1 MRLERYARCEQCER
15 RQLLRGPLEEDQR
28 RGLRWALS
36 LTLLC
41 VTILAVTGLRF
52 DSHPLQSKD
61 AETELLVWILFVTLF
76 PLFWL
81 SWEAIQFVRCNVI
94 GWKYYC
100 FLDHLGM
107 SHIHRERPEFELPPG
122 AVGTMRGLSAVFQ
135 VRSGG
140 WFRRNRILNT
150 RHQTWRIDRAW
161 DRLEDVR
168 IRDGFGGEIAGVEL
182 DRLLGVVTKFHYM
195 SGLVAHVHETDAIAE
210 HLGRTNAQLIHRI
223 RRERATMGRSEHAR
237 AAREALEAS
246 FAEELPGL
254 KERVDGWTAM
264 AVAEAAS
271 SASSG

>member
-1 MRLERYARCEQCER
+1 MKIKRYARCEKCVR
-15 RQLLRGPLEEDQR
+15 NQLLKGPLREDQR
-28 RGLRWALS
+28 RGLRWALL

-41 VTILAVTGLRF
+41 VTILAATGLRLI
-52 DSHPLQSKD
+52 SHPLQSKD
-61 AETELLVWILFVTLF
+61 AEANLLAWIAAIALV
-76 PLFWL
+76 PAGWL
-81 SWEAIQFVRCNVI
+81 LGCVVQFVRCNVI
-94 GWKYYC
+94 GWTYYC
-100 FLDHLGM
+100 FLDHLGQ
-107 SHIHRERPEFELPPG
+107 SHLHRERPEFELLPG
-122 AVGTMRGLSAVFQ
+122 GRLRGLSAVLQ

-140 WFRRNRILNT
+140 WFRRSRILNT

-168 IRDGFGGEIAGVEL
+168 IRDGFGGELAGVEL

-237 AAREALEAS
+237 AARETLEAA

-264 AVAEAAS
+264 AVAEAVAAGT
-271 SASSG
+271 SAI